1 MPDYFSPW
9 ETPNLSHALTSLVP
23 ESVGERHL
31 RVLIDSVH
39 DYAIYMLD
47 PHGHVMSWNRGA
59 QRFKGYRAAEITG
72 QHFSRFFREEDVR
85 SGLPAHILA
94 TALAEG
100 RFEAEGWRV
109 RQDGTHFWA
118 STVVEAVREDDGT
131 LVGFAKVTRDITE
144 RRQAQQA
151 LEEAREA
158 LFQAQKL
165 ETIGRLTGSVAHD
178 FNNLLQVIGN
188 SLELVSAR
196 LLPNQPDIERHMA
209 TARSALE
216 TAGAVTQRLLAF
228 ARRQP
233 LQPEAIDLNILAGGM
248 AELVRRSVG
257 EDVRLHLDLSDGIC
271 SAWAD
276 PHQVESGILNLAV
289 NARDAMPFGGTLT
302 IATRMRHVDGAAA
315 AANEVE
321 EGEYATLSI
330 ADTGIG
336 MSAEVLARAVEPF
349 FTTKP
354 VGHGT
359 GLGLS
364 QLYGFARQ
372 SGGFLTLDSREGHG
386 TKVTLHLPCHGEA
399 GPEQV
404 REETP
409 PPPAPETTRSHY
421 RLLLVE
427 DEVLI
432 RLVLAEALEEQGHVV
447 HQAGNADAA
456 LDILT
461 DHPDIQFLV
470 SDVGLPGTN
479 GRQLAELA
487 MARWPHLKILFLTGY
502 IDRADTARLPSGTQ
516 MLTKPTS
523 IEALL
528 AKLRQ
533 MADDPPHQPA

>member
-1 MPDYFSPW
+1 M
-9 ETPNLSHALTSLVP
+9 A
-23 ESVGERHL
+23 GERHL

-47 PHGHVMSWNRGA
+47 PKGIVISWNSGA
-59 QRFKGYRAAEITG
+59 QRFKGYRASEIIG
-72 QHFSRFFREEDVR
+72 QHFSRFFTEEDVR
-85 SGLPAHILA
+85 QGLPGRGLA

-109 RQDGTHFWA
+109 RKDGRHFWA
-118 STVVEAVREDDGT
+118 SVVVEPVRDDDGT
-131 LVGFAKVTRDITE
+131 LIGFAKVTRDITE

-165 ETIGRLTGSVAHD
+165 ETVGRLTGSVAHD

-196 LLPNQPDIERHMA
+196 LPPDLPDIQRHMT
-209 TARSALE
+209 TARAALE

-233 LQPEAIDLNILAGGM
+233 LRPEPVDLNLLARGM

-257 EDVRLHLDLSDGIC
+257 EDVTLRLDLAEDLWP
-271 SAWAD
+271 AWAD

-289 NARDAMPFGGTLT
+289 NARDAMPDGGTLT
-302 IATRMRHVDGAAA
+302 IATGTRQLAPAQATAH
-315 AANEVE
+315 EVE
-321 EGEYATLSI
+321 PGDYVMLCVT
-330 ADTGIG
+330 DTGIG
-336 MSAEVLARAVEPF
+336 MSADVLARAVEPF

-372 SGGFLTLDSREGHG
+372 SGGFLSLDSREGAG
-386 TKVTLHLPCHGEA
+386 TRVTLHLPRYR
-399 GPEQV
+399 GPARAVTE
-404 REETP
+404 RPSTSS
-409 PPPAPETTRSHY
+409 PADIASSPY

-432 RLVLAEALEEQGHVV
+432 RLVLAEALTAQGHEV
-447 HQAGNADAA
+447 HQAGNADEAMS
-456 LDILT
+456 ILM

-470 SDVGLPGTN
+470 TDVGLPGIN
-479 GRQLAELA
+479 GRQLAEQA
-487 MARWPHLKILFLTGY
+487 QDRAPHLKVLFLTGY
-502 IDRADTARLPSGTQ
+502 IDRADSSRLPPGTH
-516 MLTKPTS
+516 MLTKPAS
-523 IEALL
+523 IDALL
-528 AKLRQ
+528 DRLRR
-533 MADDPPHQPA
+533 MASER

>member
-1 MPDYFSPW
+1 MNQAPPTLAPDI
-9 ETPNLSHALTSLVP
+9 TA
-23 ESVGERHL
+23 GERHL

-47 PHGHVMSWNRGA
+47 PNGIVISWNRGA
-59 QRFKGYRAAEITG
+59 QRFKGYRATEIIG

-85 SGLPAHILA
+85 SDLPSRILA
-94 TALAEG
+94 TALADG
-100 RFEAEGWRV
+100 RLEAEGWRV
-109 RQDGTHFWA
+109 RKDGTPFWA
-118 STVVEAVREDDGT
+118 SVVVEPVRDDDGS
-131 LVGFAKVTRDITE
+131 LIGFAKVTRDITE

-165 ETIGRLTGSVAHD
+165 ETVGRLTGSVAHD

-188 SLELVSAR
+188 SLELVMAR
-196 LLPNQPDIERHMA
+196 LPPDQPDIERHMT
-209 TARSALE
+209 TARAALE

-233 LQPEAIDLNILAGGM
+233 LRPEPVDLNALARGM

-257 EDVRLHLDLSDGIC
+257 EDVTVQLDLADDPWP
-271 SAWAD
+271 AWAD

-289 NARDAMPFGGTLT
+289 NARDAMPAGGTLT
-302 IATRMRHVDGAAA
+302 IATGTLVLDASRATAF
-315 AANEVE
+315 EVKP
-321 EGEYATLSI
+321 GDYTTLCVT
-330 ADTGIG
+330 DTGIG

-372 SGGFLTLDSREGHG
+372 SGGYLSLESREGDG
-386 TKVTLHLPCHGEA
+386 TRVTLHLPRYRGAENT
-399 GPEQV
+399 
-404 REETP
+404 TP
-409 PPPAPETTRSHY
+409 DRPAPPRPAADGGPSPY

-427 DEVLI
+427 DELLI
-432 RLVLAEALEEQGHVV
+432 RLVLAEALTGHGHQV
-447 HQAGNADAA
+447 HQAGAADEA
-456 LDILT
+456 LAILS

-470 SDVGLPGTN
+470 TDVGLPGTN

-487 MARWPHLKILFLTGY
+487 IQRWPHLKILFLTGY
-502 IDRADTARLPSGTQ
+502 IDRADTSRLPSGTQ

-528 AKLRQ
+528 TKLRQ
-533 MADDPPHQPA
+533 MAGDLP

>member
-1 MPDYFSPW
+1 MMARPLPIFRGKPD
-9 ETPNLSHALTSLVP
+9 LTGTMQHLTAD
-23 ESVGERHL
+23 SVAGERHL
-31 RVLIDSVH
+31 RVLIESVH
-39 DYAIYMLD
+39 DYAIYMVD
-47 PHGHVMSWNRGA
+47 PNGIVVSWNGGA
-59 QRFKGYRAAEITG
+59 QRFKGYRAGEIIG
-72 QHFSRFFREEDVR
+72 QHFSRFFRTEDVR
-85 SGLPAHILA
+85 DGLPARVLS

-109 RQDGTHFWA
+109 RKDGGHFWA
-118 STVVEAVREDDGT
+118 TVVVEPVRDDDGT
-131 LVGFAKVTRDITE
+131 LIGFAKVTRDITE
-144 RRQAQQA
+144 RRQAQLA

-165 ETIGRLTGSVAHD
+165 ETVGRLTGSVAHD

-188 SLELVSAR
+188 SLELVCAR
-196 LLPNQPDIERHMA
+196 LPPDQPDIQRHMA

-233 LQPEAIDLNILAGGM
+233 LRPEAVDLNALARGM
-248 AELVRRSVG
+248 ADLVRRSVG
-257 EDVRLHLDLSDGIC
+257 EDVLLRLDLAEDIC

-289 NARDAMPFGGTLT
+289 NARDAMPGGGTLT
-302 IATRMRHVDGAAA
+302 IATRLRHIDRTAA

-321 EGEYATLSI
+321 EGDYATLSI

-372 SGGFLTLDSREGHG
+372 SGGFLTLDSREGQG
-386 TKVTLHLPCHGEA
+386 TKVTLHLPCHTA
-399 GPEQV
+399 AASAPEPK
-404 REETP
+404 ETP
-409 PPPAPETTRSHY
+409 ARSAPDPSSSSY

-447 HQAGNADAA
+447 HQAGNADVA
-456 LDILT
+456 LDILSE
-461 DHPDIQFLV
+461 HSDIQFLV
-470 SDVGLPGTN
+470 TDVGLPGTN

-487 MARWPHLKILFLTGY
+487 LGRWPALKVLFLTGY
-502 IDRADTARLPSGTQ
+502 IDRADTSRLPPGTH

-523 IEALL
+523 IDALR
-528 AKLRQ
+528 AKLQQ
-533 MADDPPHQPA
+533 MAAD

>member
-1 MPDYFSPW
+1 MMARLLPIFRGKPD
-9 ETPNLSHALTSLVP
+9 LTGTMQHLTADSLA
-23 ESVGERHL
+23 GERHL
-31 RVLIDSVH
+31 RVLIESVH
-39 DYAIYMLD
+39 DYAIYMVD
-47 PHGHVMSWNRGA
+47 PNGIVVSWNGGA
-59 QRFKGYRAAEITG
+59 QRFKGYRASEIIG
-72 QHFSRFFREEDVR
+72 QHFSRFFRAEDVR
-85 SGLPAHILA
+85 DGLPARVLA
-94 TALAEG
+94 TALTEG

-109 RQDGTHFWA
+109 RKDGGHFWA
-118 STVVEAVREDDGT
+118 SVVVEPVRDDDGT
-131 LVGFAKVTRDITE
+131 LIGFAKVTRDITE

-165 ETIGRLTGSVAHD
+165 ETVGRLTGSVAHD

-196 LLPNQPDIERHMA
+196 LPPDLPDVQRHMA

-233 LQPEAIDLNILAGGM
+233 LQPEAVDLNALARGM
-248 AELVRRSVG
+248 ADLVRRSVG
-257 EDVRLHLDLSDGIC
+257 EDVLLRLDLTDDIC

-289 NARDAMPFGGTLT
+289 NARDAMPNGGTLT
-302 IATRMRHVDGAAA
+302 IATRMRHIDRAAA

-321 EGEYATLSI
+321 EGEYASLSV

-372 SGGFLTLDSREGHG
+372 SGGFLTLDSREGYG
-386 TKVTLHLPCHGEA
+386 TKVTLLLPCHTESAAEPAVEKGPAAEPEA
-399 GPEQV
+399 P
-404 REETP
+404 
-409 PPPAPETTRSHY
+409 SSIY

-456 LDILT
+456 LDILS

-470 SDVGLPGTN
+470 TDVGLPGTN

-487 MARWPHLKILFLTGY
+487 LGRWPGLKVLFLTGY
-502 IDRADTARLPSGTQ
+502 IDRADTSRLPPGTQ

-523 IEALL
+523 IDALL

-533 MADDPPHQPA
+533 MAAG

>member
-1 MPDYFSPW
+1 MPDLDPDSM
-9 ETPNLSHALTSLVP
+9 
-23 ESVGERHL
+23 VGERHL

-47 PHGHVMSWNRGA
+47 PKGIVVSWNSGA
-59 QRFKGYRAAEITG
+59 QRFKGYRASEIIG
-72 QHFSRFFREEDVR
+72 QHFSRFFTEEDTR
-85 SGLPAHILA
+85 QGLPARVLS

-100 RFEAEGWRV
+100 RLEAEGWRV
-109 RQDGTHFWA
+109 RKDGRHFWA
-118 STVVEAVREDDGT
+118 SVVVEPIRDDDGS
-131 LVGFAKVTRDITE
+131 LIGFAKVTRDITE

-165 ETIGRLTGSVAHD
+165 ETVGHLTGSVAHD

-188 SLELVSAR
+188 SLELVSTR
-196 LLPNQPDIERHMA
+196 LPPDQPDVQRHMA
-209 TARSALE
+209 TARAALE

-233 LQPEAIDLNILAGGM
+233 LRPEPVDLNKLAHGM
-248 AELVRRSVG
+248 SELVRRSVG
-257 EDVRLHLDLSDGIC
+257 EDVTLRLELTEGLWP
-271 SAWAD
+271 AWAD

-289 NARDAMPFGGTLT
+289 NARDAMPGSGTLT
-302 IATRMRHVDGAAA
+302 IATGMRQLPLALA

-321 EGEYATLSI
+321 AGDYAMLCVT
-330 ADTGIG
+330 DTGIG

-372 SGGFLTLDSREGHG
+372 SGGFLSLDSREGHG
-386 TKVTLHLPCHGEA
+386 TRVTLHLPRYR
-399 GPEQV
+399 GPETV
-404 REETP
+404 MTER
-409 PPPAPETTRSHY
+409 PPPARPADATPSRY

-432 RLVLAEALEEQGHVV
+432 RLVLAEALAGHGHEV
-447 HQAGNADAA
+447 HQAGNADEA
-456 LDILT
+456 LSILAN
-461 DHPDIQFLV
+461 HPDIQFLV
-470 SDVGLPGTN
+470 TDVGLPGIN

-487 MARWPHLKILFLTGY
+487 RTRAPYLKVLFLTGY
-502 IDRADTARLPSGTQ
+502 IDRADSSRLPPGTR

-523 IEALL
+523 IDALL
-528 AKLRQ
+528 SKLWQ
-533 MADDPPHQPA
+533 MASEG